1 LLKENKE
8 LLKKIKELEK
18 EVKERYCDVNTE
30 CWAME
35 CIRKELAKKILEI
48 KDIEK
53 KRIIEQGGWEEVK
66 KYQAELA
73 KVLKENKDKV
83 KENDDLREQLH
94 KEVFRKLQAQPNALK
109 ASEVKPK
116 PLSKQKIEEIVTDW
130 HSDEYGTIESLAE
143 AIYLTQGEEE

>member
-1 LLKENKE
+1 MPKEIPIEYREIRRLEKENKE
-8 LLKKIKELEK
+8 LQQQLHEYK
-18 EVKERYCDVNTE
+18 
-30 CWAME
+30 
-35 CIRKELAKKILEI
+35 LAAT
-48 KDIEK
+48 
-53 KRIIEQGGWEEVK
+53 
-66 KYQAELA
+66 AEA
-73 KVLKENKDKV
+73 DKV
-83 KENDDLREQLH
+83 DELSKENDDLREQLH